1 MTKQLS
7 EMDVLVPPRHSEAA
21 VAPRSAARLSNGR
34 RRRRNASWPRRAA
47 TTGLALVWLI
57 IVAAPLY
64 YMLVVSLERTDTF
77 LSSNP
82 WFPSLGVTTD
92 NYVAVME
99 SGFVNYLLNS
109 LIVSVSATVLSVV
122 VCLLGAYAV
131 VVRASRLTGFVFRVF
146 LTGFAV
152 PIQALMVPL
161 YIEIQKLNL
170 YDSLLGL
177 ILPMA
182 AFSLPVT
189 VLILVNFLREVPPE
203 LIQAMQVD
211 GAGPLRILWSLA
223 IPISVPAIVTA
234 GIFDFIAN
242 WNNFLFPLILT
253 QSSSAATL
261 PLSVFQFQGNHFAD
275 VPQIMASVALS
286 ALPLFVAYIL
296 ARRRITSGLAA
307 GFGK

>member
-1 MTKQLS
+1 MPEISAAK
-7 EMDVLVPPRHSEAA
+7 VNVPPPLVGPAAA
-21 VAPRSAARLSNGR
+21 VEPATRRPSRRPRGAKS
-34 RRRRNASWPRRAA
+34 SWPGRML
-47 TTGLALVWLI
+47 TTGIALVWLI

-64 YMLVVSLERTDTF
+64 YMLVVSVERTDTF

-82 WFPSLGVTTD
+82 WFPARGVTTA
-92 NYVAVME
+92 NYVAVLQ
-99 SGFVNYLLNS
+99 SGFLHYFLNS
-109 LIVSVSATVLSVV
+109 LVVSVIATVLSVS
-122 VCLLGAYAV
+122 VCLLGAYAI
-131 VVRASRLTGFVFRVF
+131 VVRASRMTGFIFRVF

-161 YIEIQKLNL
+161 YIEILKLHL

-189 VLILVNFLREVPPE
+189 VLILVNFLREVPRE
-203 LIQAMQVD
+203 LIQAMQMD
-211 GAGPLRILWSLA
+211 GAGPVRILWSLA
-223 IPISVPAIVTA
+223 GPISVPAIVTA

-253 QSSSAATL
+253 QSSSRATL
-261 PLSVFQFQGNHFAD
+261 PLSVFQFEGNHFAD

-286 ALPLFVAYIL
+286 ALPLFVAYIV